1 MNTKTANINKAA
13 FELLDYYKNTRTEN
27 LVNHLLPFLSDADG
41 KGKSVYFF
49 IYTTGKRNQLI
60 SSGVYSN
67 PVLSADLY
75 FKVDNTD
82 CKEHHIIT
90 LTKRGNGK
98 NNYFCFSFDLSGIK
112 VLKENT
118 IKNIYTIRFESENLL
133 YHLEFVD

>member
-27 LVNHLLPFLSDADG
+27 LVNHLIPFLSDADG
-41 KGKSVYFF
+41 KGKSVYYF
-49 IYTTGKRNQLI
+49 IYSTGTRNQLI

-75 FKVDNTD
+75 FNVNNTD

-98 NNYFCFSFDLSGIK
+98 NNYFSFSFDLSEIEIQ
-112 VLKENT
+112 KENR
-118 IKNIYTIRFESENLL
+118 IKNIYMIRFKSDNLI